1 MLRVD
6 LPASKKTD
14 KLWGAHTLEI
24 CYVDCPLDHGDDPA
38 DVRASHA
45 SQLHP
50 APPRRAAKQMQ
61 SDAIVMVGHEG
72 LLFVLIAD
80 PREAVVDMPAA
91 FRRGHKYTV
100 PFKAISDIRVLKTE
114 DDATT
119 KVKPLSARA
128 APSSAKPRSVVVHIK
143 GNQAVCRVDTVGTTH
158 LAKQMQAA
166 WSAYLVM
173 QTARIGK
180 VQCRHCFGQHAHAIS
195 SAFLVCVPF
204 YMPIRYGR
212 TPKCVWP
219 RSTSSRRSRT

>member
-1 MLRVD
+1 MLRVE
-6 LPASKKTD
+6 LPSSKKTD
-14 KLWGAHTLEI
+14 KLWGSHTLEV
-24 CYVDCPLDHGDDPA
+24 CYVDCPLDHGDDHSAA
-38 DVRASHA
+38 DAKKSH
-45 SQLHP
+45 HHPP
-50 APPRRAAKQMQ
+50 APRRPLKQLQ

-91 FRRGHKYTV
+91 FRRGQKYTV

-114 DDATT
+114 DDVVS

-128 APSSAKPRSVVVHIK
+128 APTSAKPRSVVVHIK

-180 VQCRHCFGQHAHAIS
+180 V
-195 SAFLVCVPF
+195 CV
-204 YMPIRYGR
+204 Y
-212 TPKCVWP
+212 
-219 RSTSSRRSRT
+219 